1 MTRRQHSPAGF
12 ILFELMFVLLLLTLF
27 SLGAIQL
34 VALSL
39 KVPKQAAERHNQVLS
54 FDSLVTRLRE
64 DAWSARTIV
73 APDERTL
80 KLEFDDGPA
89 ITWKVEDGRVERTIV
104 DSKASQKWELDQ
116 QLSFAMDGPIL
127 LLNVKE
133 KSGDPGTIRMSSQ
146 RMLLE
151 GGRG

>member
-1 MTRRQHSPAGF
+1 MINRPRKPAGF

-34 VALSL
+34 VGLSL
-39 KVPKQAAERHNQVLS
+39 KVPKQAGERHNQVLR
-54 FDSLVTRLRE
+54 FDAMVTRLRE
-64 DAWSARTIV
+64 DVWSARSIV

-80 KLEFDDGPA
+80 KLESDDSPA
-89 ITWKVEDGRVERTIV
+89 ITWKVEDGRVERAV
-104 DSKASQKWELDQ
+104 ADSNASQKWELDQ
-116 QLSFAMDGPIL
+116 QFRFVADRSTL

-133 KSGDPGTIRMSSQ
+133 KTGEPGTIRMSSQ

-151 GGRG
+151 GGRR

>member
-1 MTRRQHSPAGF
+1 MRRRRHKAAGF

-39 KVPKQAAERHNQVLS
+39 KVPKQAADRHNQVLR

-64 DAWSARTIV
+64 DVWSARSV
-73 APDERTL
+73 LAPDERTL
-80 KLEFDDGPA
+80 KIAFVDGPA
-89 ITWKVEDGRVERTIV
+89 ITWKVDNGRVQRSIA
-104 DSKASQKWELDQ
+104 DSNLSQKWEMDQ
-116 QLSFAMDGPIL
+116 QLSFAVDPPIVS
-127 LLNVKE
+127 LNVKE
-133 KSGDPGTIRMSSQ
+133 KTGEPGTIRLSSQ

-151 GGRG
+151 GGRE